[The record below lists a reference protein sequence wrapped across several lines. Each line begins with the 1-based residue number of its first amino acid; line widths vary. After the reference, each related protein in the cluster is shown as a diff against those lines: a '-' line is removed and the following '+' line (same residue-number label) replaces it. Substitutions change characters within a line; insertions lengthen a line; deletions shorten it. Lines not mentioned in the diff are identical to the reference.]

1 MADPVIVIGG
11 GLAGLAAA
19 ARLAKVG
26 HAVELYEQ
34 SDRLG
39 GSWAPYQLESGI
51 TVDDAPSIIGFPAPW
66 RDLFRKSGRP
76 LEAELARIGYALAPA
91 GPPTMI
97 FADGAQLTL
106 PADRG
111 GQYSALT
118 DAYGRSVAD
127 RWQQLIDR
135 FGEVWQTLRRLGFE
149 AELRDRRQ
157 LNRAARRSLFG
168 PGRFGQ
174 GRTVADLATSI
185 DHQHLGA
192 LIRSVAYRS
201 GSRPEHTPAFAAVE
215 LYLMR
220 TFGRWQV
227 QPLEPDA
234 RLDVGRSSVLVEAL
248 AARLALRKVAV
259 HLGCR
264 IESVTV
270 RNRRATAVVTSDGE
284 RPAAAVVATCDPWQ
298 TFNKLLPLAAVHRI
312 RRGLRELNPA
322 AAPTVT
328 HQQVP
333 MPTARVIETV
343 TLSETGVPTVDYRRR
358 SADSGIRTVH
368 DCKQMSPRPS
378 YGVAWNGFG
387 SWLRRPPVTTEV
399 SGLYTAGPFSAAGA
413 SASHVVLSGAL
424 AASGCHDYLSDR
436 TAMQPRIAR
445 R

>member
-97 FADGAQLTL
+97 FADGAQLTF

-111 GQYSALT
+111 GQYLALT
-118 DAYGRSVAD
+118 DAFGRSVAD

-135 FGEVWQTLRRLGFE
+135 LGEVWQTLRGLGFE
-149 AELRDRRQ
+149 AELRHRRQ
-157 LNRAARRSLFG
+157 LNRTARRSLFG
-168 PGRFGQ
+168 PGSFGQ
-174 GRTVADLATSI
+174 GTTVADLATSI
-185 DHQHLGA
+185 DSPYLGA

-227 QPLEPDA
+227 QPLDADA

-259 HLGCR
+259 HLHSR

-270 RNRRATAVVTSDGE
+270 SNRRATGVVTSDGE

-298 TFNKLLPLAAVHRI
+298 TFNKLLPLAAVQRT
-312 RRGLRELNPA
+312 RRGLSELSPA
-322 AAPTVT
+322 AAPTIT

-333 MPTARVIETV
+333 KPIAPITETV
-343 TLSETGVPTVDYRRR
+343 TLSETGVPTVEYLRQA
-358 SADSGIRTVH
+358 ADSGIRTVH
-368 DCKQMSPRPS
+368 DCKQMFPRPS
-378 YGVAWNGFG
+378 YGVAWNGFR
-387 SWLRRPPVTTEV
+387 SWLRRPLVTTEV

-413 SASHVVLSGAL
+413 SASHVVLSAAL
-424 AASGCHDYLSDR
+424 AAYGCHDYLSDR
-436 TAMQPRIAR
+436 TAIPIRT
-445 R
+445 

>member
-19 ARLAKVG
+19 ARLAKIG

-34 SDRLG
+34 SDKLG
-39 GSWAPYQLESGI
+39 GSWAPYQLDDGI

-76 LEAELARIGYALAPA
+76 LEAELARTGYALAPA

-97 FADGAQLTL
+97 FADGAQLAL

-111 GQYSALT
+111 GQYSALS
-118 DAYGRSVAD
+118 DAYGGSVAD

-135 FGEVWQTLRRLGFE
+135 FGEVWQTLRGLGFE

-168 PGRFGQ
+168 PSRFGQ
-174 GRTVADLATSI
+174 GTTVADLATSI

-227 QPLEPDA
+227 QPLEAAA

-259 HLGCR
+259 HLDCR

-270 RNRRATAVVTSDGE
+270 SNRRVIAVVTSDGE

-298 TFNKLLPLAAVHRI
+298 TFSRLLPLAAVQRT
-312 RRGLRELNPA
+312 RRRLSELSAA
-322 AAPTVT
+322 AAPTIT

-333 MPTARVIETV
+333 VPTAPVIETV
-343 TLSETGVPTVDYRRR
+343 RLSETGVPTVEYLRQA
-358 SADSGIRTVH
+358 ADIGIRTVH
-368 DCKQMSPRPS
+368 DCKQMFPRPS
-378 YGVAWNGFG
+378 YGVAWNGFR

-399 SGLYTAGPFSAAGA
+399 LGLYTAGPFSAAGA
-413 SASHVVLSGAL
+413 SASHVVLSAGL
-424 AASGCHDYLSDR
+424 AAYGCHEYLSDR
-436 TAMQPRIAR
+436 TAIHSRIAR